1 MARSTQE
8 HGTCAMCMVV
18 LDDKNVF
25 SVVRTKHPSFMKR
38 VLMVL
43 QAIILIGKYRIL
55 WETDNTEEKL
65 PREVLLIR
73 NHPASHKWPKKES
86 ILVPF

>member
-1 MARSTQE
+1 
-8 HGTCAMCMVV
+8 
-18 LDDKNVF
+18 
-25 SVVRTKHPSFMKR
+25 MKR

-55 WETDNTEEKL
+55 CETDNTEEKL
-65 PREVLLIR
+65 PREVLLIK
-73 NHPASHKWPKKES
+73 NQPASHKWPKNES